1 MEGTI
6 LKIEIEQSTRQ
17 WLGVVILGGV
27 IAAMMF
33 TGLIPA
39 AQYQKYTAFVLGAFF
54 YHVIRMLND
63 SKTAPEIQQQMH
75 SGILN
80 RNCFARFAGKKT

>member
-1 MEGTI
+1 MNFR
-6 LKIEIEQSTRQ
+6 IERSTRQ
-17 WLGVVILGGV
+17 WLGIVILGGV

-54 YHVIRMLND
+54 YHIIRMLNGPETTVPSSTVVAVNPTD
-63 SKTAPEIQQQMH
+63 APKE
-75 SGILN
+75 G
-80 RNCFARFAGKKT
+80 

>member
-1 MEGTI
+1 M
-6 LKIEIEQSTRQ
+6 KIEIERSTRQ
-17 WLGVVILGGV
+17 WLGIVILGGV

-54 YHVIRMLND
+54 YHIIRMLND
-63 SKTAPEIQQQMH
+63 PKAAPENPIEAPKE
-75 SGILN
+75 G
-80 RNCFARFAGKKT
+80 